1 MINMENTGT
10 DQVRLELSVPSR
22 GLLGYSTQFM
32 SQTRGYG
39 IMNHSFS
46 HYGPVVD
53 GLLAGRRTGALVSL
67 EAGKATAYGILN
79 LEDRGT
85 IFVDSGTEVYLG
97 MVDSV
102 NKREND
108 INMTIESH

>member
-1 MINMENTGT
+1 
-10 DQVRLELSVPSR
+10 R

-39 IMNHSFS
+39 IMNNSFS

-53 GLLAGRRTGALVSL
+53 GLEAGRRTGGLVSL

-85 IFVDSGTEVYLG
+85 IFVDLGTEVYPG
-97 MVDSV
+97 WVGREY
-102 NKREND
+102 NHEND
-108 INMTIESH
+108 ITVNISCEKHL